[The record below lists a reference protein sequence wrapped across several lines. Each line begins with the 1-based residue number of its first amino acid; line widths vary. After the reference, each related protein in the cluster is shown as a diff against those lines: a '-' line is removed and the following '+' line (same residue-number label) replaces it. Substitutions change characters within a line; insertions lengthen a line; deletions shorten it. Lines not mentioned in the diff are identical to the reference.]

1 MTSRPRISLLEE
13 SPLARACTPLT
24 NLEKKRDCSQSQ
36 SNIVRVLSPYCLC
49 PLFIIK
55 KQLHV
60 SKWLFFQSKD
70 RMSIE
75 DPQQLSV
82 NSRRSYIFS
91 SDIVDRAYEN

>member
-1 MTSRPRISLLEE
+1 MPSVY
-13 SPLARACTPLT
+13 
-24 NLEKKRDCSQSQ
+24 N
-36 SNIVRVLSPYCLC
+36 
-49 PLFIIK
+49 K

-75 DPQQLSV
+75 DPQQLCV

-91 SDIVDRAYEN
+91 SDIVDRAYES